1 MNESFTGELAKPVS
15 KSQVPLNEIA
25 EFQNKKL
32 RREMKK
38 LNRKPIEALEKQIAE
53 AMVAP

>member
-25 EFQNKKL
+25 EFQDKKL
-32 RREMKK
+32 QREMKK

-53 AMVAP
+53 ATVAP